1 MSDYDLRD
9 SEFKIKLKNR
19 IFRLIELSLHPY
31 FLQVVGP
38 MSREMVPHP
47 ALNMHRIY
55 SSCQTFTATGRVA
68 LHEPNIQVTF
78 QAAFIL
84 SKSKCNLES
93 PV

>member
-1 MSDYDLRD
+1 MSDKNLRD
-9 SEFKIKLKNR
+9 SEFKIEFNNR

-55 SSCQTFTATGRVA
+55 STCQTFTATGRVA
-68 LHEPNIQVTF
+68 LHEPNIQVNISSSF
-78 QAAFIL
+78 HPF
-84 SKSKCNLES
+84 KE
-93 PV
+93 